1 MCVRLLKNAF
11 TERALAG
18 LGAAQNEVAYFSD
31 DEKDPILPNG
41 QRTAAC
47 PQV

>member
-11 TERALAG
+11 TEQALAG
-18 LGAAQNEVAYFSD
+18 LGAAQTEVAYFSG
-31 DEKDPILPNG
+31 DEKDPLPPNG
-41 QRTAAC
+41 PKTAAC